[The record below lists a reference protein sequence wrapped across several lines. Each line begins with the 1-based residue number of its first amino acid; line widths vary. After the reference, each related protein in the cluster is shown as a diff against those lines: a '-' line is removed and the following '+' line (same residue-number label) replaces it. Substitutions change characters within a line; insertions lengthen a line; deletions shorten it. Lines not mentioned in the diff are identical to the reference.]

1 MIKVDRFPD
10 TLLDRQI
17 DEIVREFNS
26 LRALPVHA
34 NNAAAIA
41 GGLRAGDFYRTGGD
55 PDPVCIVH

>member
-17 DEIVREFNS
+17 DEIVREFNA
-26 LRALPVHA
+26 LRSLPVHA
-34 NNAAAIA
+34 DNAAAVA
-41 GGLRAGDFYRTGGD
+41 GGLRVGDFYRTGGD